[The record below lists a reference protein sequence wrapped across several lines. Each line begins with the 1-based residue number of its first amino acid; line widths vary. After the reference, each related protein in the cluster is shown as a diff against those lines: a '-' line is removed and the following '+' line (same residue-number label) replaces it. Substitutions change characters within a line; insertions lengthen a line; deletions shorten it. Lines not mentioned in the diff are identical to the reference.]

1 MLTLTCDDAIAIF
14 DQAIHA
20 GPLLDR
26 GRFEG
31 AVAAPFGGFGV
42 QEFYPTLD
50 EKVARLI
57 FEVCQAPA
65 FMDGN
70 KRLTWLCAM
79 VVYRSAGVVLNVD
92 QVEAANTVRQ
102 VAAGQLTYGQLRD
115 WIIEC
120 RRDLPPLA
128 SD

>member
-1 MLTLTCDDAIAIF
+1 MFTLTCDDAIAIF
-14 DQAIHA
+14 DQVIHA

-26 GRFEG
+26 GKLEG
-31 AVAAPFGGFGV
+31 AIAAPASGFGN

-57 FEVCQAPA
+57 FEVCQAHA

-70 KRLTWLCAM
+70 KRLAWLCGM
-79 VVYRSAGVVLNVD
+79 VVYRSAGVVLSVD

-102 VAAGQLTYGQLRD
+102 VAAGQLTYEQLRD
-115 WIIEC
+115 WIIDC